1 MSIYSIRVIARHY
14 YRDLHDTERN
24 NYAMELYNKVKNNTM
39 NTLIPDTHNRNQ
51 ISGLM
56 RFRNIRFLEID

>member
-1 MSIYSIRVIARHY
+1 MSIYSLRVIARHY

-39 NTLIPDTHNRNQ
+39 NTLIPDTTTGTKFQ
-51 ISGLM
+51 
-56 RFRNIRFLEID
+56 D